1 MRQTANRM
9 FRSIRRQANTL
20 LVLMIPACLAA
31 TAGAAEL
38 SFTEAWQRVKSASE
52 ALQAE
57 QANIERS
64 EHERDAARDLYL
76 PQLNLSA
83 GYMYLDDSV
92 ELSGSQLLDSI
103 SGSEQLVHVL
113 GTLAPSLG
121 LSQADLAS
129 LLGLSSTISER
140 EVLISGLSVLW
151 PLYTGG
157 RISAAQDIAE
167 ARVRES
173 ELQYQLKLRDR
184 FEELCKRYFGVIFAG
199 QIVDTRR
206 EVEASLQKHL
216 EHATLLY
223 KNGQIAEVE
232 RMQAEAS
239 YDRARVNRL
248 KAEADLRIASSALNS
263 LLGEDEPVQPST
275 ALFVRNELPLLEPS
289 IQGALAGFPG
299 LAIYDAK
306 EEMAAGKAALEKGR
320 YFPEVAAIG
329 NYSLHEG
336 DGLAYELTPDW
347 FVGVSV
353 SVPLID
359 RSGRGGHYR
368 AAKSM
373 QRKIDLLR
381 SQARKDISLLVEKT
395 WRETSQALA
404 EYEGL
409 KTSLH
414 LAEETVVLRNKAF
427 QQGLATSLDVIDA
440 NLFVASVKTQRSLA
454 AYTYVK
460 RLARLLTL
468 SGKVGDEGFDVKL
481 LQGE

>member
-1 MRQTANRM
+1 MKRFICRTTVGALVC
-9 FRSIRRQANTL
+9 TL
-20 LVLMIPACLAA
+20 PLFLG
-31 TAGAAEL
+31 TGAGAAEI
-38 SFTEAWQRVKSASE
+38 SFTEAWQRVKASNE
-52 ALQAE
+52 LLQAE
-57 QANIERS
+57 QANIERA
-64 EHERDAARDLYL
+64 EHERSANRDLYL

-92 ELSGSQLLDSI
+92 ELSGSQILDSI
-103 SGSEQLVHVL
+103 SGSDDLLEA
-113 GTLAPSLG
+113 LAPILG
-121 LSQADLAS
+121 SIDVDPTS

-140 EVLISGLSVLW
+140 EVLISGLSMLW

-157 RISAAQDIAE
+157 RITAAQDIAK

-184 FEELCKRYFGVIFAG
+184 FEELSKRYFGVVFAE
-199 QIVDTRR
+199 QIVATRL
-206 EVEASLQKHL
+206 EVEASLKKHL
-216 EHATLLY
+216 DHATLLY
-223 KNGQIAEVE
+223 KNGQVAEVE

-248 KAEADLRIASSALNS
+248 KAEADRKIASTALNS
-263 LLGEDEPVQPST
+263 MLAVEEPAQPAT
-275 ALFVRNELPLLEPS
+275 PLFVRDDLPLLESS
-289 IQGALAGFPG
+289 INGALAGFPG
-299 LAIYDAK
+299 LAIFDAK
-306 EEMAAGKAALEKGR
+306 EEMVAGKAAVEKGK
-320 YFPEVAAIG
+320 YFPEVAAVG

-336 DGLAYELTPDW
+336 DGLAFELTPDW

-353 SVPLID
+353 SLPLID

-368 AAKSM
+368 AAKSLE
-373 QRKIDLLR
+373 RRIDLLR

-409 KTSLH
+409 KTSLK

-454 AYTYVK
+454 AYTYIK

-468 SGKVGDEGFDVKL
+468 SGDVGDEGFDVQL
-481 LQGE
+481 IEGE